1 MQQLSNQETAY
12 QVWKTTE
19 VSQTFL
25 TGVRGAIP
33 LASEQID
40 VILRL
45 IKLTQSQ
52 VNSFLDLGCGNGIL
66 GKAIYHLFPQGK
78 GYFVDLSETMIEA
91 AKDNIKSEFSQSQ
104 FILSDFSQSDWH
116 QPLQQ
121 QTFDVIV
128 SGFAIHHQ
136 PDSRKKEIYQEIYQL
151 LNNGGIFLNLEHIA
165 SQSLLGEQAFDQLFV
180 DSLYAFHQ
188 QQDSQQTREEID
200 QQYYNRS
207 DKTANILA
215 PVELQ
220 CQWLREIGFRDVDC
234 FMKIFEIALFGGVKS
249 VIC

>member
-1 MQQLSNQETAY
+1 MQQLSNQESAY

-33 LASEQID
+33 LAAEQID

-45 IKLTQSQ
+45 IKLTQLQ

-66 GKAIYHLFPQGK
+66 GKAIYHLFPQAK
-78 GYFVDLSETMIEA
+78 GYFVDLSDTMIEA
-91 AKDNIKSEFSQSQ
+91 AKDNIE
-104 FILSDFSQSDWH
+104 SDFPQSHFIISDLGQPDWFKSLE
-116 QPLQQ
+116 QVEK
-121 QTFDVIV
+121 FDVIL

-136 PDSRKKEIYQEIYQL
+136 PDTRKTEIYQEIYQL
-151 LNNGGIFLNLEHIA
+151 LNKGGIFLNLEHIA
-165 SQSLLGEQAFDQLFV
+165 SESPLGEKAFDQLFV
-180 DSLYAFHQ
+180 DSLYNFHQ
-188 QQDSQQTREEID
+188 QQGSQKNREEID

-215 PVELQ
+215 PVDCQ
-220 CQWLREIGFRDVDC
+220 CQWLREIGFEDVDC
-234 FMKIFEIALFGGVKS
+234 FLKIFEIALFGGIKGS
-249 VIC
+249 